1 MKKWLAVAAGWM
13 LVAAAQAAPP
23 ARVVTLGGTVTEIV
37 YGLGQGERLVG
48 DDQSSLYPEAATRLP
63 RVGYYRA
70 VPVEGVLA
78 LRPDLVLASEQ
89 AGPPDALKRLG
100 EVGVRVVSV
109 PDAPSVDSLK
119 ARIRAVAAALDV
131 APAGE
136 QMVRDVTGEL
146 ARAEAMPAT
155 RARALLLINRSGA
168 PQGAGRGTAAA
179 EIMRLA
185 GLDNVLAGQQG
196 YKPLSPEAIGALAP
210 DLIIVTRESLQASG
224 GLEGFTRL
232 PGIAATQAAAKQRI
246 IVMDDLLILGLG
258 PRLPQALIQLK
269 QEAAHAMAR

>member
-78 LRPDLVLASEQ
+78 LQPDLVLASEQ

-146 ARAEAMPAT
+146 AKAEAMPAT

-168 PQGAGRGTAAA
+168 PQGAGAAPRRPRSCA
-179 EIMRLA
+179 WPAWTTCWR
-185 GLDNVLAGQQG
+185 D
-196 YKPLSPEAIGALAP
+196 S
-210 DLIIVTRESLQASG
+210 R
-224 GLEGFTRL
+224 
-232 PGIAATQAAAKQRI
+232 ATSRCR
-246 IVMDDLLILGLG
+246 
-258 PRLPQALIQLK
+258 PRPS
-269 QEAAHAMAR
+269 ARWRPT